1 MKILYVIKS
10 IAKLGGLDRVWV
22 ERMNHLAEH
31 CSHDVYLLTYEQ
43 GNHPIS
49 YPLST
54 SIKHV
59 DIGVRFF
66 TLCKETIYKRALTY
80 YKMRRTFKK
89 RLCCQIEKISPDVVI
104 CTTDAFPLL
113 NIITKASNGCY
124 KIIESHVAKYDFL
137 KAPHFQYSSILHKLF
152 TCFDHYMIK
161 QIKSCDK
168 FIVLTLDD
176 YEEWKNLI
184 PQIEIIPNPV
194 SFIPEKQST
203 LKEKKIISIG
213 RLTFQKGFDLLIS
226 AWDIVYKRHN
236 DWTLTIYGNGDDLK
250 YLQNLIRT
258 KEVKNIFI
266 HEAVTDICNK
276 YIESS
281 IYVMSSRYEGFG
293 LVLIEAMS
301 CGLPCISFDCPHGP
315 KEIIIHNEN
324 GILIENGNIEKMAE
338 NICFLI
344 ENEDERIKMGNKA
357 KESTQRYQK
366 KDIMK
371 RWEILFNNIETKYQL

>member
-1 MKILYVIKS
+1 MKLLYIIKS

-22 ERMNHLAEH
+22 ERMNYLAES

-54 SIKHV
+54 RIKHC

-66 TLCKETIYKRALTY
+66 TLCKETIYKRVLTY

-89 RLCCQIEKISPDVVI
+89 RLCFQIEKISPDVVI

-113 NIITKASNGCY
+113 NIITKASKGCY
-124 KIIESHVAKYDFL
+124 RIIESHVAKCDFS
-137 KAPHFQYSSILHKLF
+137 KAPHFQNSSILHKLF
-152 TCFDHYMIK
+152 TCFDHYIIK
-161 QIKSCDK
+161 QIKACNK
-168 FIVLTLDD
+168 FIVLTQDD

-194 SFIPEKQST
+194 SFIPEKLST
-203 LKEKKIISIG
+203 LKEKRIISVG
-213 RLTFQKGFDLLIS
+213 RLTYQKGFDMLIS
-226 AWDIVYKRHN
+226 VWDIVYKKHS

-250 YLQNLIRT
+250 YLQNIIRT
-258 KEVKNIFI
+258 KGIKNIFI

-276 YIESS
+276 YLESS

-301 CGLPCISFDCPHGP
+301 CGLPCVSFDCPHGP

-324 GILIENGNIEKMAE
+324 GILTENGNIEKMAE

-344 ENEDERIKMGNKA
+344 ENENERFKMGNKA

-371 RWEILFNNIETKYQL
+371 RWELLFNNIEKEYQL